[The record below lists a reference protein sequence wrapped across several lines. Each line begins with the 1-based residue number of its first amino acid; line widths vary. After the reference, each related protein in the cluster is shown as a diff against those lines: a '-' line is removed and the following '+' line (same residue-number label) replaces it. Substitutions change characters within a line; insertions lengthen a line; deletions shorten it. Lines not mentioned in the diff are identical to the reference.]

1 MFIHKKKKKKKKY
14 HIFFQR
20 GVVWDLLKQL
30 GSNLVEGKDLVN
42 LSMPVGIFEPRSFL
56 ERLADGWA
64 FLPSA
69 IDLASREADPVR
81 RLKLV
86 ATGVLAGLHL
96 KCEQAKPFNPILG
109 ETYEAVYEAGHRLY
123 VEQVSHHP
131 PVTAWEVF
139 APGPSPAWVYTGT
152 CLWKASLRGNTIKGC
167 EAGDCTVSFRA
178 GPAAGSSI
186 VFSLPTVALAGI
198 AWGERRADFCG
209 KLVATDSHNGLTF
222 SVLFNPDVQSTSG
235 YLKSL
240 IFTPAHPSD
249 YFKGAIA
256 NAKGKELCQ
265 VEGSWLSHISFD
277 GVKMWE
283 LGKPAGAGAAA
294 GVAAA
299 PRPTPVP
306 DPLPSDSRFRTDLIT
321 LRTGDLVEAQKEKNR
336 LEELQR
342 ADRKLRQEKK
352 PRSGHPKSAAK
363 TSSST
368 PSNSSPVVATA
379 SRDTAADGEDEDS
392 NVEEEDVVGF

>member
-1 MFIHKKKKKKKKY
+1 M
-14 HIFFQR
+14 
-20 GVVWDLLKQL
+20 KQL

-56 ERLADGWA
+56 ERLSDGWA
-64 FLPSA
+64 YLPSA
-69 IDLASREADPVR
+69 FDAASHEADPVT

-86 ATGVLAGLHL
+86 AAGVLAGLHL

-167 EAGDCTVSFRA
+167 EAGDCTVSFKA
-178 GPAAGSSI
+178 GPAAGSAI

-209 KLVATDSHNGLTF
+209 KLVATDSRNGLTF

-235 YLKSL
+235 FLKSL

-249 YFKGAIA
+249 YFKGAIS

-265 VEGSWLSHISFD
+265 VEGSWLTHISFD
-277 GVKMWE
+277 GVRLWE
-283 LGKPAGAGAAA
+283 LGKTAPG
-294 GVAAA
+294 GVTAA
-299 PRPTPVP
+299 PRPSPVP

-342 ADRKLRQEKK
+342 ADRRLRQEKNPQK
-352 PRSGHPKSAAK
+352 YSAKK
-363 TSSST
+363 TSSSA
-368 PSNSSPVVATA
+368 SNSSPVVATA
-379 SRDTAADGEDEDS
+379 SRDTAADGEDDDS
-392 NVEEEDVVGF
+392 DVQEEEVVGF